1 MPRVKMQKFQYITI
15 FYKVNVELLMVNNVK
30 KW

>member
-15 FYKVNVELLMVNNVK
+15 FYKVNVELLMVNNIK